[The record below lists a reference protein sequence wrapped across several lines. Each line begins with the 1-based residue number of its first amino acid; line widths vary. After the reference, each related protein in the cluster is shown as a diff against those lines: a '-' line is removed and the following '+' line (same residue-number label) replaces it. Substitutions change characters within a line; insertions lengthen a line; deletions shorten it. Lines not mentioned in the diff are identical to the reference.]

1 MTIDGKKQ
9 IIDDFWLEHQDP
21 ESLYIPSNYGV
32 RFGMILNRFKL
43 QTRSLRLDLINEESL
58 AELMILLLLYN

>member
-21 ESLYIPSNYGV
+21 ESLYIPSNY
-32 RFGMILNRFKL
+32 RDLNYILGL
-43 QTRSLRLDLINEESL
+43 
-58 AELMILLLLYN
+58 